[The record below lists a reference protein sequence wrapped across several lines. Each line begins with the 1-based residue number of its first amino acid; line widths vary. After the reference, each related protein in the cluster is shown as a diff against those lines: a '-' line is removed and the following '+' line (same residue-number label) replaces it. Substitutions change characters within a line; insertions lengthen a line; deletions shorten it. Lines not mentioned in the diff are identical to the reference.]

1 MMRMMIMFIFHIQL
15 VHFFNILLVDYFSLM
30 SDQVLESGVS
40 AVVTRCESRGQLYDE
55 QAEILIDDIHSVTIK
70 VKYLVCLRY

>member
-1 MMRMMIMFIFHIQL
+1 
-15 VHFFNILLVDYFSLM
+15 M

-55 QAEILIDDIHSVTIK
+55 QAEILIADIHSVTIK
-70 VKYLVCLRY
+70 VRYQCNRLFIYPLLIRQTVYKLTALSY